1 MMNLTISQ
9 LNKIWQDASTTVGCF
24 LLADS
29 EHPIEFHLGY
39 DNGQRC
45 FIVMNSGKVDD
56 IVSSKAITA
65 KNVITGNTKSLLF
78 LLRYESLEDIFSNL
92 CWDLITYTKQSDNPI
107 KDLIDRFNNWQKL
120 LQKLPNGLMSAN
132 AQKGLIGELLYL
144 EYLIDQNGVKHA
156 FESWVGPDGSD
167 QDFLLDDSW
176 TEVKTTTISSDSINI
191 SSLEQLDR
199 DDFGR
204 LVVYFMDKVDSPN
217 KSTITLGDIFERVF
231 AKLTDSQYI
240 DSLICKTSKV
250 GFDIKNIEKYKTIHF
265 KLVGSSCYAVRDE
278 FPRLT
283 KKIFLMELFQL
294 VIRLAYQALTTIELR
309 RNKWMH

>member
-1 MMNLTISQ
+1 
-9 LNKIWQDASTTVGCF
+9 
-24 LLADS
+24 
-29 EHPIEFHLGY
+29 
-39 DNGQRC
+39 
-45 FIVMNSGKVDD
+45 
-56 IVSSKAITA
+56 
-65 KNVITGNTKSLLF
+65 
-78 LLRYESLEDIFSNL
+78 
-92 CWDLITYTKQSDNPI
+92 
-107 KDLIDRFNNWQKL
+107 
-120 LQKLPNGLMSAN
+120 MSAN

-231 AKLTDSQYI
+231 AKLTDSQYCCI
-240 DSLICKTSKV
+240 
-250 GFDIKNIEKYKTIHF
+250 NTI
-265 KLVGSSCYAVRDE
+265 V
-278 FPRLT
+278 
-283 KKIFLMELFQL
+283 
-294 VIRLAYQALTTIELR
+294 
-309 RNKWMH
+309 

>member
-1 MMNLTISQ
+1 M
-9 LNKIWQDASTTVGCF
+9 V
-24 LLADS
+24 
-29 EHPIEFHLGY
+29 
-39 DNGQRC
+39 
-45 FIVMNSGKVDD
+45 
-56 IVSSKAITA
+56 
-65 KNVITGNTKSLLF
+65 
-78 LLRYESLEDIFSNL
+78 
-92 CWDLITYTKQSDNPI
+92 
-107 KDLIDRFNNWQKL
+107 
-120 LQKLPNGLMSAN
+120 
-132 AQKGLIGELLYL
+132 
-144 EYLIDQNGVKHA
+144 
-156 FESWVGPDGSD
+156 
-167 QDFLLDDSW
+167 SW

-250 GFDIKNIEKYKTIHF
+250 GFDIKNVEKYKTIHF